1 MSFAL
6 RRGLDTMR
14 ARRSLGPIPFKFT
27 GKIDKVTI
35 ELKEKTASEQITK
48 RGRSKEGAV
57 RLTLIC
63 IEEQKLLEEKD
74 QRNNAATG

>member
-1 MSFAL
+1 V
-6 RRGLDTMR
+6 
-14 ARRSLGPIPFKFT
+14 PFKFT
-27 GKIDKVTI
+27 GKIVKVRI
-35 ELKEKTASEQITK
+35 ELKETTVSEQITQ

-63 IEEQKLLEEKD
+63 TEEQKLLEEKD